1 MVCPVL
7 TVWRYTSAFP
17 STLRHGQ
24 EPGGRGSRVSTAGPR
39 TLNEGL
45 RSQGWDF
52 PGCSRSR
59 REESPRSCPSPQR
72 DASALVGMAR
82 PREGTAGTAAR
93 RLCRKI
99 LLECERTDEHA
110 YVHGCAHTGPHAAAH
125 ALDRSTAK
133 LTHLAVGPKHH
144 LSVMWDSP

>member
-1 MVCPVL
+1 ML

-24 EPGGRGSRVSTAGPR
+24 EPGARGPRVPTGGPR

-45 RSQGWDF
+45 RRQGWDF
-52 PGCSRSR
+52 PGCSRSW
-59 REESPRSCPSPQR
+59 REESPRSCLSPQQ
-72 DASALVGMAR
+72 DASALVGMAW

-99 LLECERTDEHA
+99 LLECEHTDEHA
-110 YVHGCAHTGPHAAAH
+110 YVCGRAHTGPHAATH
-125 ALDRSTAK
+125 ALDHTA
-133 LTHLAVGPKHH
+133 
-144 LSVMWDSP
+144 